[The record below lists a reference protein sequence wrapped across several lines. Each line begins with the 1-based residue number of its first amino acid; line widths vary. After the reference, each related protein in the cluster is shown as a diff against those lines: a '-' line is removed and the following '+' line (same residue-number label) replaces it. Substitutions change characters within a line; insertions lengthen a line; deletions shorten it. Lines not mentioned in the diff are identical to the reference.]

1 MHFKFHYG
9 SWQHCLSIVGLNQ
22 ISFQG
27 KFALQFSKIYFH
39 SHFSIQAKIFFWV
52 KISFPYI
59 QFKQFSFDWKL
70 LLLWTKVV
78 FPWVEAAFLVE
89 TSAFWVETNS
99 IFMEAIFLLMLLL
112 WFKATSLSWWRLLH
126 FEGKQVIMWILI
138 LLLLKWVLLNRGKT
152 TFE

>member
-1 MHFKFHYG
+1 MVVG
-9 SWQHCLSIVGLNQ
+9 NIAWVLSDWTK

-89 TSAFWVETNS
+89 TSAFWVEANS
-99 IFMEAIFLLMLLL
+99 IFMEAIFLLMLYLL